1 MSIIGDIKSF
11 FKNGDGLSRLIFVN
25 VTVFIVLLIT
35 AVVAQFNCR
44 TVHLEEYPN
53 IYLSSTS
60 DLELLARKPW
70 TILTHMFAHIEV
82 GHFLFN
88 LVTLFTVGKLFRH
101 FLGSKRLVANY
112 ILGGLTGFL
121 VYLICYNIF
130 PGLNSKSSIL
140 GASAAVMS
148 LIITIGMVK
157 PNYSIKLFGV
167 FEMKLIWLCGI
178 LVFVDL
184 ISLQKGFNS
193 GGHLGHLGGALFGF
207 FYARNYNEGK
217 NMASWFENL
226 LSRISSLFNGK
237 KRSDLHTVHKRPKTD
252 EQFNVEKASRQ
263 KRIDQILDKISRAG
277 YDSLTKEEKDFLFKY
292 SQK

>member
-1 MSIIGDIKSF
+1 MSIVGDIKSF
-11 FKNGDGLSRLIFVN
+11 FKNGDGLSRLIFFN
-25 VTVFIVLLIT
+25 VSVFIVLLII
-35 AVVAQFNCR
+35 AVVAQFNGR
-44 TVHLEEYPN
+44 SVRLEEYPN

-112 ILGGLTGFL
+112 ILGGLSGFL

-130 PGLNSKSSIL
+130 PGLNAKSSIL

-277 YDSLTKEEKDFLFKY
+277 YDSLTKDEKDFLFKY

>member
-1 MSIIGDIKSF
+1 MSIVGDIKSF

-25 VTVFIVLLIT
+25 IAVFVVLLIIS
-35 AVVAQFNCR
+35 VVEQFSGR
-44 TVHLEEYPN
+44 SIRLEEYPN

-60 DLELLARKPW
+60 NLELLARRPW
-70 TILTHMFAHIEV
+70 TIITHMFAHIEV

-112 ILGGLTGFL
+112 ILGGLAGFL
-121 VYLICYNIF
+121 VYLICYNVF
-130 PGLNSKSSIL
+130 PGLNANSSIL

-193 GGHLGHLGGALFGF
+193 GGHLGHLGGALYGF
-207 FYARNYNEGK
+207 LYARNYNQGK

-237 KRSDLHTVHKRPKTD
+237 KRSDLHAVHKRPKTD

-277 YDSLTKEEKDFLFKY
+277 YESLTKEEKDFLFKY

>member
-1 MSIIGDIKSF
+1 MSIVGDIKSF
-11 FKNGDGLSRLIFVN
+11 FKSGDGLSRLIFVN
-25 VTVFIVLLIT
+25 VTVFIVLLIIS
-35 AVVAQFNCR
+35 VVAQFSGR
-44 TVHLEEYPN
+44 SIDLEEYPN

-60 DLELLARKPW
+60 NLELLARKPW
-70 TILTHMFAHIEV
+70 TIITHMFAHIEV

-88 LVTLFTVGKLFRH
+88 MVTLFTVGKLFRH

-121 VYLICYNIF
+121 VYLICYNVF

-157 PNYSIKLFGV
+157 PNYTIKLFGV

-207 FYARNYNEGK
+207 FYARNYNQGK

-226 LSRISSLFNGK
+226 LSRFSSLFNGK
-237 KRSDLHTVHKRPKTD
+237 RKSDLHTVHSRPKTD
-252 EQFNVEKASRQ
+252 EQFNVEKAVRQ

>member
-1 MSIIGDIKSF
+1 MSIVGDIKSF
-11 FKNGDGLSRLIFVN
+11 FKSGDGLSRLIFVN
-25 VTVFIVLLIT
+25 VSVFIVLLII
-35 AVVAQFNCR
+35 AVVAQFNGR
-44 TVHLEEYPN
+44 SVRLEEYPN

-112 ILGGLTGFL
+112 ILGGLAGFL

-130 PGLNSKSSIL
+130 PGLNTKSSIL

-157 PNYSIKLFGV
+157 PNYAIKLFGV

-226 LSRISSLFNGK
+226 LSRISSVFNGK

-277 YDSLTKEEKDFLFKY
+277 YDSLTKDEKDFLFKY

>member
-1 MSIIGDIKSF
+1 MSIVGDIKSF

-25 VTVFIVLLIT
+25 IAVFVVLLIIS
-35 AVVAQFNCR
+35 VVEQFSGR
-44 TVHLEEYPN
+44 SIRLEEYPN

-60 DLELLARKPW
+60 NLELLARRPW
-70 TILTHMFAHIEV
+70 TIITHMFAHIEV

-112 ILGGLTGFL
+112 ILGGLAGFL
-121 VYLICYNIF
+121 VYLICYNVF
-130 PGLNSKSSIL
+130 PGLNANSSIL

-193 GGHLGHLGGALFGF
+193 GGHLGHLGGALYGF
-207 FYARNYNEGK
+207 LYARNYNQGK

-237 KRSDLHTVHKRPKTD
+237 KRSDLHAVHKRPKTD

>member
-1 MSIIGDIKSF
+1 MSIVGDIKSF

-25 VTVFIVLLIT
+25 VAVFVVLLIIS
-35 AVVAQFNCR
+35 VVEQFSGR
-44 TVHLEEYPN
+44 SIRLEEYPN

-60 DLELLARKPW
+60 NLELLARRPW
-70 TILTHMFAHIEV
+70 TIITHMFAHIEV

-121 VYLICYNIF
+121 VYLICYNVF
-130 PGLNSKSSIL
+130 PGLNANSSIL

-193 GGHLGHLGGALFGF
+193 GGHLGHLGGALYGF
-207 FYARNYNEGK
+207 LYARNYNQGK

-237 KRSDLHTVHKRPKTD
+237 TRSDLHTVNKRPKTD

>member
-1 MSIIGDIKSF
+1 MSIVGDIKSF

-25 VTVFIVLLIT
+25 VAVFVVLLIIS
-35 AVVAQFNCR
+35 VVAQFNGR
-44 TVHLEEYPN
+44 SIHLEEYPN

-60 DLELLARKPW
+60 NLELLARRPW
-70 TILTHMFAHIEV
+70 TIITHMFAHIEV

-112 ILGGLTGFL
+112 ILGGLSGFL
-121 VYLICYNIF
+121 VYLVCYNVF
-130 PGLNSKSSIL
+130 PGLNANSSIL

-193 GGHLGHLGGALFGF
+193 GGHLGHLGGALYGF
-207 FYARNYNEGK
+207 LYARNYNQGK
-217 NMASWFENL
+217 NMASWLENL
-226 LSRISSLFNGK
+226 LSRFSSLFNGNRK
-237 KRSDLHTVHKRPKTD
+237 SDLHTVHKRPKTD
-252 EQFNVEKASRQ
+252 EQFNVEKAARQ

>member
-1 MSIIGDIKSF
+1 MSMVSDIKGF
-11 FKNGDGLSRLIFVN
+11 FKNGDGLSRLIFIN
-25 VTVFIVLLIT
+25 VAVFIVLLLIS
-35 AVVAQFNCR
+35 VVAQFSNR
-44 TVHLEEYPN
+44 NINLEVYPH

-60 DLELLARKPW
+60 DLELLTRKPW
-70 TILTHMFAHIEV
+70 TIFTHMFAHMEV

-88 LVTLFTVGKLFRH
+88 MVTLFTVGKLFRH

-112 ILGGLTGFL
+112 ILGGLSGFA

-130 PGLNSKSSIL
+130 PGLNSHSSVL

-148 LIITIGMVK
+148 LIITIGMIK
-157 PNYSIKLFGV
+157 PNYTIKLFGV

-193 GGHLGHLGGALFGF
+193 GGHLGHLGGALYGF
-207 FYARNYNEGK
+207 LYARNYNQGK
-217 NMASWFENL
+217 NMASWFENM
-226 LSRISSLFNGK
+226 LSKFSSLFNGK
-237 KRSDLHTVHKRPKTD
+237 RNSDLGTVHKRPKTD
-252 EQFNVEKASRQ
+252 DQFNQEKAARQ
-263 KRIDQILDKISRAG
+263 KRIDQILDKISRGG
-277 YDSLTKEEKDFLFKY
+277 YESLTKEEKDFLFKY

>member
-1 MSIIGDIKSF
+1 MSIVGDIKSF

-25 VTVFIVLLIT
+25 VAVFVVLLIIS
-35 AVVAQFNCR
+35 VVEQFSGR
-44 TVHLEEYPN
+44 SIRLEEYPN

-60 DLELLARKPW
+60 NLELLARRPW
-70 TILTHMFAHIEV
+70 TIITHMFAHIEV

-112 ILGGLTGFL
+112 ILGGLAGFL
-121 VYLICYNIF
+121 VYLICYNVF
-130 PGLNSKSSIL
+130 PGLNANSSIL

-193 GGHLGHLGGALFGF
+193 GGHLGHLGGALYGF
-207 FYARNYNEGK
+207 LYARNYNQGK

-237 KRSDLHTVHKRPKTD
+237 NRSDLHSVNKRPKTD

>member
-1 MSIIGDIKSF
+1 MSIVGDIKSF

-25 VTVFIVLLIT
+25 VAVFIVLLII
-35 AVVAQFNCR
+35 AVVAQFNGR
-44 TVHLEEYPN
+44 SVRLEEYPN

-112 ILGGLTGFL
+112 ILGGLAGFL

-130 PGLNSKSSIL
+130 PGLNTKSSIL

-157 PNYSIKLFGV
+157 PNYAIKLFGV

-226 LSRISSLFNGK
+226 LSRISSVFNGK

-277 YDSLTKEEKDFLFKY
+277 YDSLTKDEKDFLFKY